1 MPKSLAYAEMR
12 LMLARVIMKYDMK
25 LAEGT
30 EGWDHRSKAFTFW
43 EKGPVNVY
51 MIPRKAE

>member
-1 MPKSLAYAEMR
+1 MR
-12 LMLARVIMKYDMK
+12 LILARVIMQYDIK

-30 EGWDHRSKAFTFW
+30 EGWDDRSKTYSLW

-51 MIPRKAE
+51 MIPRKVE